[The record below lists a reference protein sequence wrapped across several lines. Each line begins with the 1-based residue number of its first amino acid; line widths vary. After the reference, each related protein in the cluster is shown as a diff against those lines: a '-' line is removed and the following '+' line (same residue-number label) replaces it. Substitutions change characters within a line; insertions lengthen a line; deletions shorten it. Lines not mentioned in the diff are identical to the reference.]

1 MASVSLELG
10 DGSRVSGV
18 EHLPR
23 GESSFPLSHKSK
35 PLLVLVHGG
44 SCNAEFFD
52 VNDEH
57 SMRPFSELLGV
68 PAVALN
74 RPGYMETPALS
85 EQTDLDPS
93 ITFIQRQARWLHGL
107 ALPAVWK
114 RYSQSLTISSLVVY
128 GSSIGGAITLVAA
141 GLYGRES
148 LPSYKLA
155 GLVLSSMSAYPNSE
169 PLKDYWATLKG
180 STKPFSLPVETRNA
194 LSFGKHAALFDPATL
209 TSTKHHADMTGV
221 EVYDINMQ
229 WPDYW
234 RGYAETVS
242 VQVLYTLG
250 EFDDLWHVSPSNVR
264 DFVSA
269 FKNSPWVESR
279 LMKNTPHVPEF
290 SHQSSGFWLRVFGFA
305 LECAVSLTLDEE
317 REAS

>member
-1 MASVSLELG
+1 
-10 DGSRVSGV
+10 
-18 EHLPR
+18 
-23 GESSFPLSHKSK
+23 
-35 PLLVLVHGG
+35 
-44 SCNAEFFD
+44 
-52 VNDEH
+52 
-57 SMRPFSELLGV
+57 
-68 PAVALN
+68 
-74 RPGYMETPALS
+74 
-85 EQTDLDPS
+85 
-93 ITFIQRQARWLHGL
+93 
-107 ALPAVWK
+107 
-114 RYSQSLTISSLVVY
+114 
-128 GSSIGGAITLVAA
+128 
-141 GLYGRES
+141 
-148 LPSYKLA
+148 
-155 GLVLSSMSAYPNSE
+155 
-169 PLKDYWATLKG
+169 
-180 STKPFSLPVETRNA
+180 
-194 LSFGKHAALFDPATL
+194 
-209 TSTKHHADMTGV
+209 MTGV